1 MTSSLRF
8 RAAIVSIAL
17 FLAFIGIWHIATR
30 GTGAVATMTPEYA
43 KLMGLT
49 ATQGK
54 SAMPGPLDVGAKLWE
69 HLKRPFYDNGPNDK
83 GLGIQLGYSIARVG
97 LGYLLAVIVAIPLGF
112 LIGMSPLINKAL
124 DPFIQI
130 LKPISPLAWMPL
142 ALYTIKDSGLS
153 AIFVIFICS
162 VWPMLLNTAF
172 GVAAVRKEWI
182 NVARTLEVGTVRR
195 AFTVILPAAAPTILT
210 GMRISIGIAWL
221 VIVAAEM
228 LVGGTGIG
236 YFVWNEW
243 NNLSITNVII
253 AILLIGVVGMLL
265 DQILAPLHAGMHGA
279 RSPGDRIA
287 AMTDKFISIEG
298 HRTSAIPGADGGEIA
313 VFENLWLSMARGEFG
328 CVIGH
333 SGCGKT
339 TVLNILAG
347 LDEPSEGAVIVDGQA
362 IEGTSLDRAVIFQS
376 HALLPWRTVL
386 GNVAYAVTSKWRDW
400 DRARV
405 KAHAQTFIDLV
416 GLTGAEHKRPSE
428 LVRRHEAA
436 RRHCARALDHAED
449 HADGR
454 AVLGARRADAR
465 HAAGRGAPHLSG
477 DRADRVHDHPRRR

>member
-8 RAAIVSIAL
+8 RAAIVSVVL
-17 FLAFIGIWHIATR
+17 FVAFIGIWHLATR

-43 KLMGLT
+43 RLMGLT

-54 SAMPGPLDVGAKLWE
+54 SAMPGPLDVAAKLWE

-97 LGYLLAVIVAIPLGF
+97 LGYLLAVLVAIPLGF

-253 AILLIGVVGMLL
+253 AILVIGVVGMLL
-265 DQILAPLHAGMHGA
+265 DQILARFTRM
-279 RSPGDRIA
+279 
-287 AMTDKFISIEG
+287 
-298 HRTSAIPGADGGEIA
+298 
-313 VFENLWLSMARGEFG
+313 
-328 CVIGH
+328 
-333 SGCGKT
+333 
-339 TVLNILAG
+339 
-347 LDEPSEGAVIVDGQA
+347 
-362 IEGTSLDRAVIFQS
+362 
-376 HALLPWRTVL
+376 
-386 GNVAYAVTSKWRDW
+386 VT
-400 DRARV
+400 
-405 KAHAQTFIDLV
+405 FP
-416 GLTGAEHKRPSE
+416 E
-428 LVRRHEAA
+428 
-436 RRHCARALDHAED
+436 
-449 HADGR
+449 
-454 AVLGARRADAR
+454 
-465 HAAGRGAPHLSG
+465 
-477 DRADRVHDHPRRR
+477 

>member
-8 RAAIVSIAL
+8 RAAVLSIAL
-17 FLAFIGIWHIATR
+17 FAAFLGIWHLATR
-30 GTGAVATMTPEYA
+30 STAATTTMTPEYA

-69 HLKRPFYDNGPNDK
+69 HLKQPFYDKGPNDK

-97 LGYLLAVIVAIPLGF
+97 LGYFLAVIVAIPLGF
-112 LIGMSPLINKAL
+112 LIGMSPLINRAL

-162 VWPMLLNTAF
+162 VWPMLLNTSF

-182 NVARTLEVGTVRR
+182 NVARTLEVGTIRR

-253 AILLIGVVGMLL
+253 AILLIGIVGMLL
-265 DQILAPLHAGMHGA
+265 DQILARFTRM
-279 RSPGDRIA
+279 
-287 AMTDKFISIEG
+287 
-298 HRTSAIPGADGGEIA
+298 
-313 VFENLWLSMARGEFG
+313 
-328 CVIGH
+328 
-333 SGCGKT
+333 
-339 TVLNILAG
+339 
-347 LDEPSEGAVIVDGQA
+347 
-362 IEGTSLDRAVIFQS
+362 
-376 HALLPWRTVL
+376 
-386 GNVAYAVTSKWRDW
+386 VT
-400 DRARV
+400 
-405 KAHAQTFIDLV
+405 FP
-416 GLTGAEHKRPSE
+416 E
-428 LVRRHEAA
+428 
-436 RRHCARALDHAED
+436 
-449 HADGR
+449 
-454 AVLGARRADAR
+454 
-465 HAAGRGAPHLSG
+465 
-477 DRADRVHDHPRRR
+477 